1 MPSNSVE
8 YDQQYWLEHGGKHTL
23 KARLARAEAE
33 IERLRAAA
41 QAVIDSINDENE
53 IDPDAVFRLSK
64 MLDRDKCRYD

>member
-33 IERLRAAA
+33 NERLRAALLKIADDSSHADQYVRWA
-41 QAVIDSINDENE
+41 QEA
-53 IDPDAVFRLSK
+53 
-64 MLDRDKCRYD
+64 LDRDKCRDV